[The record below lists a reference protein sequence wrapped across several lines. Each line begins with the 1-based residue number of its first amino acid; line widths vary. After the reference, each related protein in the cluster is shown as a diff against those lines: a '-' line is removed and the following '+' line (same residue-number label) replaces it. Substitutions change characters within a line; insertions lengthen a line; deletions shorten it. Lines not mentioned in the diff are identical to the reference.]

1 MDAAFFDRWSLE
13 YDEDVIVCDEANLY
27 PFAGYRRTLETL
39 LNEIKTKPGARVLD
53 LGFGTARLTQKLYE
67 IGCDISGLD
76 FSPEMC
82 RIAQEKMPKARL
94 LCFDF
99 AEGFPEVFKYLRFDV
114 IVSSYAFHHVPDA
127 LKPVRIVE
135 WYKALNPGG
144 MILIGDVAFLDEQ
157 DLALS
162 RQNAGDEWDDDEDYM
177 VFSSLQPAI
186 AHLLPKFEQISHC
199 AGILT
204 IHKGYG

>member
-94 LCFDF
+94 FCFDF
-99 AEGFPEVFKYLRFDV
+99 SQGLPDVLKDKRFD
-114 IVSSYAFHHVPDA
+114 IILSSYAFHHVPDS
-127 LKPVRIVE
+127 LKHERILE
-135 WYKALNPGG
+135 WYSVLNPGG
-144 MILIGDVAFLDEQ
+144 MMLIGDIAFLNEH
-157 DLALS
+157 ALTLCK
-162 RQNAGDEWDDDEDYM
+162 GDVGGEWDEDEDYM

-186 AHLLPKFEQISHC
+186 AHLSPRYEQISHC

-204 IHKGYG
+204 VHKV